1 MFWLPVVPEYQI
13 QLQALN

>member
-13 QLQALN
+13 QLQALH